1 MAFRARK
8 VLGSFEKRTPG
19 GVQMVLLTHAFTVI
33 DLKETGKWGGGAQN
47 FSYFCGLTQ
56 CSLVVCSEIQMV
68 TKQ

>member
-1 MAFRARK
+1 MAFRAGK
-8 VLGSFEKRTPG
+8 VFGSFEKRTPG
-19 GVQMVLLTHAFTVI
+19 GVQMVLVTHALTVI
-33 DLKETGKWGGGAQN
+33 DLKETGKWGGAQN